1 MPNGIFKVSLRALS
15 PGAFLFPLLA
25 VLLVPSLATGDEEA
39 RLRRT
44 VEVLSTS
51 DSRMTGYPGAAAARE
66 WLVAELESLGIAEVY
81 RHEFP
86 VMVPIDEGFWVEC
99 AGERLELFGVWPN
112 LVRTPTLPPEG
123 IEGQLVYGGDGSRL
137 EGEPV
142 TGRIVLLDYVSGTA
156 WVDAF
161 HLGAAAVVFLESAGA
176 HRKEA
181 EQKFLDVP
189 ADLPRLYARKDVAER
204 LRELERSRAQ
214 VRLQGRMAWREVT
227 AQNLVAVIPGQ
238 DATLGEEV
246 VFLAA
251 HYDAVSPV
259 PALAPGAEQAASAAA
274 LLELARGFAERP
286 PKRTVALLW
295 TAGHFQN
302 MAGMRHFA
310 PLLLAAAGQ
319 REGGVEETA
328 LLRRLSALETRFLV
342 GLDLSSH
349 SPRLGA
355 FRPREPYRVSLLA
368 PPITERLLRL
378 VTAYEDSALGGN
390 QVLVNGLKQDF
401 ARQGLGGM
409 GLTVP
414 LDAAVAALAGCP
426 ALAFCTVNDS
436 RARFDAPDD
445 DAGAVRFD
453 WLAGQVALLQGVL
466 PALIDDPE
474 LEPWAWGNDA
484 FGTIRGEVVHYGP
497 RSYLP
502 DQPTVGALVRVRL
515 RHPTLAGVR
524 PDFWAAAD
532 DSGRFVIPGVESGII
547 YTKPVR
553 LEAYRLD
560 AETGAVTDAPD
571 WGINGERKLPRRALM
586 VTMDGAEEEE
596 QIVTA
601 PLRGTTLFGIFDPR
615 NLLTLERV
623 QAIDAVL
630 EAEPVVYG
638 ACLPLTAPEMELFSY
653 VNRVGSWTEP
663 VAVIFT
669 QPSERFKAV
678 MATGRYGLGRRLL
691 LLNGTEDVPSGV
703 GYAADGEGRI
713 VETVYRVA
721 ADMHTLNGE
730 RISRLERHGVRNGRL
745 AAFYERSAGLLAE
758 AEVARAEHRHRD
770 FVDRAR
776 RAWALAAAAY
786 RDVERTQAGVVQG
799 ALFLL
804 AVLIPFAHFAERLAF
819 GFADLRRQVFGYFA
833 LFLVGFVA
841 LRYVHPAFELSI
853 SPAIILLGFVIL
865 ALGILVT
872 FLGMSRLNRELQELS
887 NRRGQIA
894 VQRSGAVLT
903 SVAVG
908 LAHLRR
914 RPWRTGLTCA
924 TLVLLTFS
932 VLSFTSVRAALH
944 TNWIA
949 IGEDAA
955 YEGALV
961 RMPGWQAMEME
972 GYDLLRDW
980 FGDEQVAPR
989 AWMSVGSLA
998 SSYRVERLRP
1008 EKLSE
1013 NPPWVALNRDR
1024 DHSPSF
1030 PRKRESSGRGLN
1042 TRDGTQSLQTTSE
1055 FSRRDG
1061 AEERAVGVW
1070 GFVGLAAQEED
1081 LLGPEVV
1088 AGRWLRPGEEDACLL
1103 PVGLADSLGVSAEG
1117 LEQERV
1123 RVFGEV
1129 FRVVGLLA
1137 DDALDRF
1144 DLNGE
1149 PLTPLDPE
1157 AQQPSEAEVG
1167 RGQGGKLRPFA
1178 HLPASATPVLPF
1190 DALMRW
1196 DGVRLASVGIRLD
1209 GGTEAT
1215 RRAVV
1220 ELAETLD
1227 LNLFAGLGG
1236 QRLLVNSVGVASV
1249 SGWGSLI
1256 VPLLIA
1262 GLIVFNTMLG
1272 AVYERTQEI
1281 GTFNAVGLAPGHV
1294 SGLFMA
1300 EAVAL
1305 GVVGTVAGY
1314 LLGQGAAQLL
1324 AQGGFLPG
1332 LELNYSSLGAVLTV
1346 GAIALLV
1353 VASALYPARMAGRI
1367 CTPGIERR
1375 WKLPVVKGEHLRV
1388 QLPFSLAR
1396 REALGMAAFQ
1406 AESWAA
1412 NQEQS
1417 IGAGFYVEALEV
1429 ERVGEKVR
1437 VAARV
1442 WLAPFDQGVVQET
1455 AMEIEPGPNP
1465 NYCDIH
1471 VDLALAAGDLA
1482 TWQRVVRTFL
1492 DDVRKQFLVWRTLDA
1507 DSRRYYAE
1515 QLPQWERG

>member
-1 MPNGIFKVSLRALS
+1 MPNGIFKVSLRVLC
-15 PGAFLFPLLA
+15 PGVFLFLLLLA
-25 VLLVPSLATGDEEA
+25 SPTSPVLAAESEREASL
-39 RLRRT
+39 RST
-44 VEVLSTS
+44 VEVLSAPA
-51 DSRMTGYPGAAAARE
+51 SRMTGYPGAAVARE
-66 WLVAELESLGIAEVY
+66 WLVAELESLGIAEIY

-86 VMVPIDEGFWVEC
+86 VLVPIDEGFWVEC

-112 LVRTPTLPPEG
+112 LVRTPTLPAEG
-123 IEGQLVYGGDGSRL
+123 IEGPLVYGGDGSLL
-137 EGEPV
+137 EGRPV
-142 TGRIVLLDYVSGTA
+142 AGRIVLLDYLSGTA

-161 HLGAAAVVFLESAGA
+161 HLGAAAVVFLESVGA

-189 ADLPRLYARKDVAER
+189 ADLPRFYARKDVAER
-204 LRELERSRAQ
+204 LRVLEKSRAQ
-214 VRLQGRMAWREVT
+214 VRLRGRMAWREVT

-238 DATLGEEV
+238 DATLREEV

-274 LLELARGFAERP
+274 LLELARGFAARP

-319 REGGVEETA
+319 REGEVEGTA

-355 FRPREPYRVSLLA
+355 FKPRAPYRVSLLA
-368 PPITERLLRL
+368 PPITDRLLKQ
-378 VTAYEDSALGGN
+378 VTAYEDSALGGKR
-390 QVLVNGLKQDF
+390 VLVNGLKQDF

-426 ALAFCTVNDS
+426 ALAFCTVNDN

-445 DAGAVRFD
+445 DPGAVRFD
-453 WLAGQVALLQGVL
+453 WLAGQVALLGAVL

-474 LEPWAWGNDA
+474 LEPWVWGNDA

-502 DQPTVGALVRVRL
+502 DQPTAGALVRVRL
-515 RHPTLAGVR
+515 RQPTLAGVR

-532 DSGRFVIPGVESGII
+532 DSGRFAIPGVESGII

-571 WGINGERKLPRRALM
+571 WGINGERKLPGRALT
-586 VTMDGAEEEE
+586 VQMDAAEDEV

-623 QAIDAVL
+623 QAVDAAL

-653 VNRVGSWTEP
+653 ENRVGSWTEP
-663 VAVIFT
+663 VGVLFT
-669 QPSERFKAV
+669 PPGVRFKVV

-691 LLNGTEDVPSGV
+691 LLNGTEDVPSGE
-703 GYAADGEGRI
+703 GYAVDGRGRI

-721 ADMHTLNGE
+721 ADMHMLNGE
-730 RISRLERHGVRNGRL
+730 RIDRLERHGVRNERL
-745 AAFYERSAGLLAE
+745 TAFHERSAGLLAE
-758 AEVARAEHRHRD
+758 AAAARAEHRHRD

-819 GFADLRRQVFGYFA
+819 GFADLRRQVLGYFA
-833 LFLVGFVA
+833 LFLIGFVA

-872 FLGMSRLNRELQELS
+872 ALGMSRLNRELQALG

-903 SVAVG
+903 SIAVG

-932 VLSFTSVRAALH
+932 VLSFTSIRAALH

-949 IGEDAA
+949 IGPDAA

-989 AWMSVGSLA
+989 AWLSVGSLA
-998 SSYRVERLRP
+998 SSYRVER
-1008 EKLSE
+1008 
-1013 NPPWVALNRDR
+1013 D
-1024 DHSPSF
+1024 D
-1030 PRKRESSGRGLN
+1030 
-1042 TRDGTQSLQTTSE
+1042 
-1055 FSRRDG
+1055 
-1061 AEERAVGVW
+1061 EEGRAVGVW

-1081 LLGPEVV
+1081 LLGPKVV

-1117 LEQERV
+1117 LGQERV

-1137 DDALDRF
+1137 DDALDRL

-1190 DALMRW
+1190 AALMRW
-1196 DGVRLASVGIRLD
+1196 EGVRLASVGIQLD
-1209 GGTEAT
+1209 GTTETT
-1215 RRAVV
+1215 RGALV

-1324 AQGGFLPG
+1324 NQGGFLPG

-1353 VASALYPARMAGRI
+1353 VASAIYPARMAGRI

-1375 WKLPVVKGEHLRV
+1375 WKLPVVSGEHLRV

-1406 AESWAA
+1406 AEAWAA

-1417 IGAGFYVEALEV
+1417 IGAGFYVEALQV
-1429 ERVGEKVR
+1429 EQVGEKVR
-1437 VAARV
+1437 VAAQV
-1442 WLAPFDQGVVQET
+1442 WLAPFDQGVVQKT
-1455 AMEIEPGPNP
+1455 VMEIGPGADPH
-1465 NYCDIH
+1465 YCDIH
-1471 VDLALAAGDLA
+1471 VDLALVAGDLA

-1492 DDVRKQFLVWRTLDA
+1492 DDVRKQFLIWRTLEA

-1515 QLPQWERG
+1515 QLPQWERA

>member
-1 MPNGIFKVSLRALS
+1 MPI
-15 PGAFLFPLLA
+15 LLA
-25 VLLVPSLATGDEEA
+25 LLASPVLAAESERET

-44 VEVLSTS
+44 VGAFATPA
-51 DSRMTGYPGAAAARE
+51 SRMTGYPGAAAARE
-66 WLVAELESLGIAEVY
+66 WLVAELESLGIVEIY

-86 VMVPIDEGFWVEC
+86 VLVPMDEGFWLEC

-112 LVRTPTLPPEG
+112 LVRTPTLPVEG

-137 EGEPV
+137 EGQPV
-142 TGRIVLLDYVSGTA
+142 AGRIVLLDYVSGTA

-189 ADLPRLYARKDVAER
+189 ADLPRFYACKDVAER
-204 LRELERSRAQ
+204 LRVLEESRVQ
-214 VRLQGRMAWREVT
+214 VRLWGRMAWREVT
-227 AQNLVAVIPGQ
+227 AQNLVAVIPGR
-238 DATLGEEV
+238 DATLKEEV

-259 PALAPGAEQAASAAA
+259 PALAPGAEQAVSAAA

-286 PKRTVALLW
+286 PKRTIALLW

-302 MAGMRHFA
+302 MAGIRHFA
-310 PLLLAAAGQ
+310 PLLLAAARQ
-319 REGGVEETA
+319 REGEVEETA
-328 LLRRLSALETRFLV
+328 LLQRLSALETRFLV

-378 VTAYEDSALGGN
+378 VTAYEDSALGGKR
-390 QVLVNGLKQDF
+390 VLVNGLKQDF

-445 DAGAVRFD
+445 APAAVRFD

-502 DQPTVGALVRVRL
+502 DQPTAGALVRVRL

-532 DSGRFVIPGVESGII
+532 DSGRFAIPGVESGII

-560 AETGAVTDAPD
+560 AETGMVTDAPD
-571 WGINGERKLPRRALM
+571 WGINGERKLPGRALT

-623 QAIDAVL
+623 QAIDAAL

-669 QPSERFKAV
+669 QPNERFKAV

-703 GYAADGEGRI
+703 GYAVDGKGRI
-713 VETVYRVA
+713 AETVYRVA
-721 ADMHTLNGE
+721 ADMHVLNGE
-730 RISRLERHGVRNGRL
+730 RIDRLERHGVHNGRL
-745 AAFYERSAGLLAE
+745 AAFHERSAGLLAE

-804 AVLIPFAHFAERLAF
+804 AVLIPFAHFAERLVF

-872 FLGMSRLNRELQELS
+872 FLGMSRLNRELQALG

-932 VLSFTSVRAALH
+932 VLSFTSIRAALH

-972 GYDLLRDW
+972 GYDLLCDW
-980 FGDEQVAPR
+980 FGDGQVVPR
-989 AWMSVGSLA
+989 AWLSVKSLA
-998 SSYRVERLRP
+998 SSYRVER
-1008 EKLSE
+1008 
-1013 NPPWVALNRDR
+1013 D
-1024 DHSPSF
+1024 D
-1030 PRKRESSGRGLN
+1030 
-1042 TRDGTQSLQTTSE
+1042 
-1055 FSRRDG
+1055 
-1061 AEERAVGVW
+1061 AEEQAVGVW

-1117 LEQERV
+1117 LEQQRV

-1137 DDALDRF
+1137 DDALDRL

-1167 RGQGGKLRPFA
+1167 REQGGKLRPFA

-1190 DALMRW
+1190 AALMRW
-1196 DGVRLASVGIRLD
+1196 EGVRLASVGIRLD
-1209 GGTEAT
+1209 GTIEET
-1215 RRAVV
+1215 RSAVV

-1236 QRLLVNSVGVASV
+1236 RRLLVNSVGVASV

-1324 AQGGFLPG
+1324 SQGGFLPG

-1375 WKLPVVKGEHLRV
+1375 WKLPVVEGEHLRV

-1417 IGAGFYVEALEV
+1417 IGAGFYVEALQV
-1429 ERVGEKVR
+1429 EQVEEKVR
-1437 VAARV
+1437 VAAQV

-1455 AMEIEPGPNP
+1455 TMEIGPGADLH
-1465 NYCDIH
+1465 YCDIH
-1471 VDLALAAGDLA
+1471 VDLTLEAGDLA

-1492 DDVRKQFLVWRTLDA
+1492 DDVRKQFLIWRTLDA

>member
-1 MPNGIFKVSLRALS
+1 MELAYKKRHCASQVSLRALAL
-15 PGAFLFPLLA
+15 GVFLFLTLA
-25 VLLVPSLATGDEEA
+25 VLAAGAEEA

-44 VEVLSTS
+44 VETLSAPA
-51 DSRMTGYPGAAAARE
+51 SRMTGYPGATAARE
-66 WLVAELESLGIAEVY
+66 WLVAELESLGIAEFY

-86 VMVPIDEGFWVEC
+86 VLVPIDEGFWLEC
-99 AGERLELFGVWPN
+99 GGERLELFGVWPN
-112 LVRTPTLPPEG
+112 LVRTPTLPPNG
-123 IEGQLVYGGDGSRL
+123 IEAELVYGGDGSLL
-137 EGEPV
+137 EGQPV
-142 TGRIVLLDYVSGTA
+142 AGRIVLLDYASGTA

-181 EQKFLDVP
+181 EQKFLNVP
-189 ADLPRLYARKDVAER
+189 ADLPRLYARRDVAER
-204 LRELERSRAQ
+204 LRMLARSRAQ
-214 VRLQGRMAWREVT
+214 VRLWGRMTWQEVA
-227 AQNLVAVIPGQ
+227 AQNLIAIIPGR
-238 DATLGEEV
+238 DATLQKEV

-274 LLELARGFAERP
+274 LLELARGFATRP

-295 TAGHFQN
+295 TAGHFEN

-310 PLLLAAAGQ
+310 PLLLAAAGR
-319 REGGVEETA
+319 RESVEETA
-328 LLRRLSALETRFLV
+328 LLQRLRALETRFFV
-342 GLDLSSH
+342 GLDLSLH

-355 FRPREPYRVSLLA
+355 FRPQAPYRVSLLA
-368 PPITERLLRL
+368 PPITDRLLTR
-378 VTAYEDSALGGN
+378 VTAYEDSALGG
-390 QVLVNGLKQDF
+390 QRVLVNGLKQDF
-401 ARQGLGGM
+401 AREGLGGM
-409 GLTVP
+409 ALTVP

-426 ALAFCTVNDS
+426 VLAFCTVNDS
-436 RARFDAPDD
+436 RARFDAPADD
-445 DAGAVRFD
+445 RAALRFD
-453 WLAGQVALLQGVL
+453 WLAGQVALLGAVL
-466 PALIDDPE
+466 PALIDDPN

-502 DQPTVGALVRVRL
+502 DEPTAGALVRVRV
-515 RHPTLAGVR
+515 RQPTLAGVR
-524 PDFWAAAD
+524 PDFWAVAD
-532 DSGRFVIPGVESGII
+532 DSGRFAIPGVESGII
-547 YTKPVR
+547 YTQPVR

-571 WGINGERKLPRRALM
+571 WGINGERRLPGRALT
-586 VTMDGAEEEE
+586 VLMDSAEEEV

-623 QAIDAVL
+623 QAIDAVQ

-653 VNRVGSWTEP
+653 ENRVRSWTEP
-663 VAVIFT
+663 VGVLFT
-669 QPSERFKAV
+669 RPATRFKAV

-691 LLNGTEDVPSGV
+691 LLNGTRDAPSGV
-703 GYAADGEGRI
+703 GYAVDGRGRV

-721 ADMHTLNGE
+721 VDMHVLNGE
-730 RISRLERHGVRNGRL
+730 RLERLERHGVRNERL
-745 AAFYERSAGLLAE
+745 AAFHERSAGLLKA
-758 AEVARAEHRHRD
+758 AAMARAEHRHRD

-819 GFADLRRQVFGYFA
+819 GFADLRRQVLGYFA

-865 ALGILVT
+865 ALGILVA
-872 FLGMSRLNRELQELS
+872 FLGMSRLNRELQALS
-887 NRRGQIA
+887 EGGRAIA

-903 SVAVG
+903 SIAVG

-924 TLVLLTFS
+924 TLVLLTFA
-932 VLSFTSVRAALH
+932 VLSFTSIRAALH

-949 IGEDAA
+949 IGAGAA

-980 FGDEQVAPR
+980 FGAEQVAPR
-989 AWMSVGSLA
+989 AWLSVQSLA
-998 SSYRVERLRP
+998 SSYRVER
-1008 EKLSE
+1008 E
-1013 NPPWVALNRDR
+1013 D
-1024 DHSPSF
+1024 
-1030 PRKRESSGRGLN
+1030 
-1042 TRDGTQSLQTTSE
+1042 
-1055 FSRRDG
+1055 

-1070 GFVGLAAQEED
+1070 GFVGLAAQEEG

-1103 PVGLADSLGVSAEG
+1103 PVGLADSLGVRAAG
-1117 LEQERV
+1117 LERV

-1137 DDALDRF
+1137 DDALDRL

-1167 RGQGGKLRPFA
+1167 RGQGGTLRPFA

-1190 DALMRW
+1190 AALIRW
-1196 DGVRLASVGIRLD
+1196 ERARLASVGIRLD
-1209 GGTEAT
+1209 GTPAET
-1215 RRAVV
+1215 RAALAQ
-1220 ELAETLD
+1220 LAETLD

-1236 QRLLVNSVGVASV
+1236 QCLLVNSVGVASV

-1256 VPLLIA
+1256 VPMLIA
-1262 GLIVFNTMLG
+1262 ALIVFNTMLG

-1281 GTFNAVGLAPGHV
+1281 GTFNAVGLAPRHV

-1324 AQGGFLPG
+1324 GRGGFLPG

-1375 WKLPVVKGEHLRV
+1375 WKLPAVEGEHLRV

-1412 NQEQS
+1412 HREQS
-1417 IGAGFYVEALEV
+1417 IGAGFYVEALQV
-1429 ERVGEKVR
+1429 EQVGDRVR
-1437 VAARV
+1437 VAAQV
-1442 WLAPFDQGVVQET
+1442 WLAPFDQGVMQKT
-1455 AMEIEPGPNP
+1455 AMEIAPGADPH
-1465 NYCDIH
+1465 YCDIH
-1471 VDLALAAGDLA
+1471 VDLALVAGDLA

-1492 DDVRKQFLVWRTLDA
+1492 DDVRKQFLVWRTLSA
-1507 DSRRYYAE
+1507 ESRRYYAE
-1515 QLPQWERG
+1515 QLPQWEGD

>member
-1 MPNGIFKVSLRALS
+1 MELATPYRKRHYASRANLRVLC
-15 PGAFLFPLLA
+15 PGVFLFLLLT
-25 VLLVPSLATGDEEA
+25 VLLVPSLAIGDEEA

-44 VEVLSTS
+44 VETLSAPA
-51 DSRMTGYPGAAAARE
+51 SRMTGYPGATVARE
-66 WLVAELESLGIAEVY
+66 WLVAELESLGIAEIY
-81 RHEFP
+81 RHKFP
-86 VMVPIDEGFWVEC
+86 VLVPMDEGFWLEC

-112 LVRTPTLPPEG
+112 LVRTPTLPTEG
-123 IEGQLVYGGDGSRL
+123 LEGQLVYGGDGSRL
-137 EGEPV
+137 EGQPV
-142 TGRIVLLDYVSGTA
+142 AGRIVLLDYVSGTA

-204 LRELERSRAQ
+204 LRVLSRSQAQ
-214 VRLQGRMAWREVT
+214 VRLRGRMTWREVI
-227 AQNLVAVIPGQ
+227 AQNLVAVIPGS
-238 DATLGEEV
+238 DATLKEEV

-251 HYDAVSPV
+251 YYDAVSPV
-259 PALAPGAEQAASAAA
+259 PALAPGAEQAVSAAA
-274 LLELARGFAERP
+274 LLELAQGFAEKP

-319 REGGVEETA
+319 REGEVEETA
-328 LLRRLSALETRFLV
+328 LLRRLSVLKTRFLV

-349 SPRLGA
+349 GPRLGA

-368 PPITERLLRL
+368 PPITERLLKL
-378 VTAYEDSALGGN
+378 VTAYEDSALGGER
-390 QVLVNGLKQDF
+390 VLVNGLKQDF

-414 LDAAVAALAGCP
+414 LDAAVAALTGCP

-436 RARFDAPDD
+436 RARFDVPDD
-445 DAGAVRFD
+445 DSAAVRFD

-484 FGTIRGEVVHYGP
+484 FGTIRGEVDHYGP

-502 DQPTVGALVRVRL
+502 DQPTAGALVRVRL

-532 DSGRFVIPGVESGII
+532 DSGRFAIPGVESGII

-560 AETGAVTDAPD
+560 AETGMVTDAPD

-623 QAIDAVL
+623 QAIDAAL

-669 QPSERFKAV
+669 QPNERFKAV

-691 LLNGTEDVPSGV
+691 LLNGTEDVPSGE
-703 GYAADGEGRI
+703 GYVVDGKGRI

-730 RISRLERHGVRNGRL
+730 RIDRLERHGVRNGRL

-758 AEVARAEHRHRD
+758 AAAARAEHRHQD
-770 FVDRAR
+770 FFDRAR

-872 FLGMSRLNRELQELS
+872 FLGMSRLNRELQALGA
-887 NRRGQIA
+887 RRGQVA

-932 VLSFTSVRAALH
+932 VLSFTSIRAALH
-944 TNWIA
+944 TNWIP
-949 IGEDAA
+949 IGADAA

-980 FGDEQVAPR
+980 FGDERVAPR
-989 AWMSVGSLA
+989 AWMSVRSLA
-998 SSYRVERLRP
+998 SSYRVER
-1008 EKLSE
+1008 
-1013 NPPWVALNRDR
+1013 D
-1024 DHSPSF
+1024 D
-1030 PRKRESSGRGLN
+1030 
-1042 TRDGTQSLQTTSE
+1042 
-1055 FSRRDG
+1055 

-1070 GFVGLAAQEED
+1070 GFMGLAAQEED
-1081 LLGPEVV
+1081 LLGPKVV

-1157 AQQPSEAEVG
+1157 AQQPSEAAVG
-1167 RGQGGKLRPFA
+1167 REQGGKLRPFA

-1190 DALMRW
+1190 AALMRW
-1196 DGVRLASVGIRLD
+1196 EGVRLASVGIRLD
-1209 GGTEAT
+1209 GTTEET
-1215 RRAVV
+1215 RGALI

-1375 WKLPVVKGEHLRV
+1375 WKLPIVRGEHLRV

-1417 IGAGFYVEALEV
+1417 IGAGFYVEALQV
-1429 ERVGEKVR
+1429 ERVEEKVR
-1437 VAARV
+1437 VAAQV

-1455 AMEIEPGPNP
+1455 AMEIGPGTDP

-1471 VDLALAAGDLA
+1471 VDLTLVAGDLA

-1492 DDVRKQFLVWRTLDA
+1492 DDVRKQFLIWRTLDA

>member
-1 MPNGIFKVSLRALS
+1 MARTGLFSVSLADHLETLDGIGRFTLMCRTL
-15 PGAFLFPLLA
+15 LFLLA
-25 VLLVPSLATGDEEA
+25 LMLASPALAAESEREV

-44 VEVLSTS
+44 VETLSAPA
-51 DSRMTGYPGAAAARE
+51 SRMTGYPGATAARE
-66 WLVAELESLGIAEVY
+66 WLVAELERLGITEIY

-86 VMVPIDEGFWVEC
+86 VLVPIDEGFWLEC
-99 AGERLELFGVWPN
+99 DGERLELFGVWPN
-112 LVRTPTLPPEG
+112 LVRTPTLPTEG

-137 EGEPV
+137 EGQLV
-142 TGRIVLLDYVSGTA
+142 AGRIVLLDYVSGTA

-204 LRELERSRAQ
+204 LRVLERSQAQ
-214 VRLQGRMAWREVT
+214 VRLRGRMAWREVT
-227 AQNLVAVIPGQ
+227 EENLVAVIPGQ
-238 DATLGEEV
+238 DATLGGEV

-274 LLELARGFAERP
+274 LLELARRFAEQP
-286 PKRTVALLW
+286 PKRTVTLLW
-295 TAGHFQN
+295 MAGHFQN

-319 REGGVEETA
+319 REGEVEDGV

-368 PPITERLLRL
+368 PPITERLLKL
-378 VTAYEDSALGGN
+378 VTAYEDSALGGER
-390 QVLVNGLKQDF
+390 VLVNGLKQDF

-409 GLTVP
+409 SLTVP

-445 DAGAVRFD
+445 EVGAVRFD

-466 PALIDDPE
+466 PALIDDPD

-484 FGTIRGEVVHYGP
+484 FGTIGGEVVHYGP

-502 DQPTVGALVRVRL
+502 DQPTSGALVRVRL

-524 PDFWAAAD
+524 PDFWAVAD
-532 DSGRFVIPGVESGII
+532 DSGRFAIPGVESGII

-560 AETGAVTDAPD
+560 VETGAVTDAPD
-571 WGINGERKLPRRALM
+571 WGINGERKLPGRALT
-586 VTMDGAEEEE
+586 VTMDSAEDEV

-623 QAIDAVL
+623 QAIDAAL

-653 VNRVGSWTEP
+653 ENRVGSWTEP

-669 QPSERFKAV
+669 QPNERFKAV

-691 LLNGTEDVPSGV
+691 LLNGTEDTPSGV
-703 GYAADGEGRI
+703 GYAVDGKGRI
-713 VETVYRVA
+713 AETVYRVA
-721 ADMHTLNGE
+721 ADMHLLNGE
-730 RISRLERHGVRNGRL
+730 RIDRLERHGVRNGRL
-745 AAFYERSAGLLAE
+745 AAFHERSAGLLAE
-758 AEVARAEHRHRD
+758 AEVARTEHRHRD
-770 FVDRAR
+770 FFDRAR

-949 IGEDAA
+949 IGADAA

-980 FGDEQVAPR
+980 FGDERVAPR
-989 AWMSVGSLA
+989 AWMSVKSLA
-998 SSYRVERLRP
+998 SSYRVER
-1008 EKLSE
+1008 
-1013 NPPWVALNRDR
+1013 D
-1024 DHSPSF
+1024 D
-1030 PRKRESSGRGLN
+1030 
-1042 TRDGTQSLQTTSE
+1042 
-1055 FSRRDG
+1055 
-1061 AEERAVGVW
+1061 AEGRAVGVW
-1070 GFVGLAAQEED
+1070 GFVGLAAQEKD
-1081 LLGPEVV
+1081 LLGPEVI

-1103 PVGLADSLGVSAEG
+1103 PKGLADSLGVSTEG
-1117 LEQERV
+1117 LEQQRV
-1123 RVFGEV
+1123 RVFGEA

-1137 DDALDRF
+1137 DDALDRL

-1167 RGQGGKLRPFA
+1167 REQGGKLRPFA

-1190 DALMRW
+1190 AALMRW
-1196 DGVRLASVGIRLD
+1196 DGVRLASVGVRLD
-1209 GGTEAT
+1209 GSTEAT

-1227 LNLFAGLGG
+1227 LNLFAGLRG

-1375 WKLPVVKGEHLRV
+1375 WKLPVVEGEHLRV

-1412 NQEQS
+1412 NREQS

-1437 VAARV
+1437 VAAQV

-1455 AMEIEPGPNP
+1455 AMEIEPGTDPH
-1465 NYCDIH
+1465 YCDIH
-1471 VDLALAAGDLA
+1471 VDLTLAAGDLA

-1507 DSRRYYAE
+1507 ESRRYYAE

>member
-1 MPNGIFKVSLRALS
+1 M
-15 PGAFLFPLLA
+15 
-25 VLLVPSLATGDEEA
+25 EA

-44 VEVLSTS
+44 VETLSAPA
-51 DSRMTGYPGAAAARE
+51 SRMTGYPGATAARE
-66 WLVAELESLGIAEVY
+66 WLVAELERLGVAEFY

-86 VMVPIDEGFWVEC
+86 VLVPIDEGFWLEC

-112 LVRTPTLPPEG
+112 LVRTPTLPAKG
-123 IEGQLVYGGDGSRL
+123 IEGELVYGGDGRRL
-137 EGEPV
+137 EGQPV
-142 TGRIVLLDYVSGTA
+142 AGRIVLLDYASGTA

-189 ADLPRLYARKDVAER
+189 ADLPRLYARKDAAER
-204 LRELERSRAQ
+204 LRVLERSRAQ
-214 VRLQGRMAWREVT
+214 VRLRGRMAWREVT

-238 DATLGEEV
+238 DATLAEEI

-251 HYDAVSPV
+251 HYDAMSPV
-259 PALAPGAEQAASAAA
+259 PALAPGAEQAGSAAA
-274 LLELARGFAERP
+274 LLELARELAERP

-310 PLLLAAAGQ
+310 PLLLEAAGQ
-319 REGGVEETA
+319 RGGEVEDAA
-328 LLRRLSALETRFLV
+328 LLRRLSALETRFFA

-355 FRPREPYRVSLLA
+355 FNPRAPYRVSLLA
-368 PPITERLLRL
+368 PPITERLLKL
-378 VTAYEDSALGGN
+378 VTAYENSALGGER
-390 QVLVNGLKQDF
+390 VLVNGLKQDF

-445 DAGAVRFD
+445 RPEAVRFG
-453 WLAGQVALLQGVL
+453 WLAGQVALLRAVL
-466 PALIDDPE
+466 PALIDDPD

-502 DQPTVGALVRVRL
+502 DQPTAGALVRVRL
-515 RHPTLAGVR
+515 RQPTLAGVR

-532 DSGRFVIPGVESGII
+532 DSGRFAIPGVESGII
-547 YTKPVR
+547 YTKRVR
-553 LEAYRLD
+553 LEAYGVN

-571 WGINGERKLPRRALM
+571 WGINGERKLPGRALT
-586 VTMDGAEEEE
+586 VLMDGAEKKV

-601 PLRGTTLFGIFDPR
+601 PLRGTALFGIFDPR

-623 QAIDAVL
+623 QAIDAAL

-653 VNRVGSWTEP
+653 ENRVGSWTEP
-663 VAVIFT
+663 VAVLFT
-669 QPSERFKAV
+669 PPAARFKAV

-703 GYAADGEGRI
+703 GYAVNGKGRV

-721 ADMHTLNGE
+721 ADMHVLNGE
-730 RISRLERHGVRNGRL
+730 RIGRLERHGVRNERL
-745 AAFYERSAGLLAE
+745 AAFHERSAGLLAQAE
-758 AEVARAEHRHRD
+758 AARAEHRHRD

-819 GFADLRRQVFGYFA
+819 GFADLRRQVLGYFA

-841 LRYVHPAFELSI
+841 LRYVHPAFDLSI

-872 FLGMSRLNRELQELS
+872 ALGMSRLNRELQALGT
-887 NRRGQIA
+887 RRGQVA

-924 TLVLLTFS
+924 TLVLLTFA

-944 TNWIA
+944 ANWIA
-949 IGEDAA
+949 IGADAA
-955 YEGALV
+955 YAGALV

-980 FGDEQVAPR
+980 FGDEQVGPR
-989 AWMSVGSLA
+989 AWLSVKSLA
-998 SSYRVERLRP
+998 SSYRVERDD
-1008 EKLSE
+1008 E
-1013 NPPWVALNRDR
+1013 
-1024 DHSPSF
+1024 
-1030 PRKRESSGRGLN
+1030 
-1042 TRDGTQSLQTTSE
+1042 DG
-1055 FSRRDG
+1055 
-1061 AEERAVGVW
+1061 RAVGVW

-1103 PVGLADSLGVSAEG
+1103 PVGLADSLGVSAGG
-1117 LEQERV
+1117 LERV

-1137 DDALDRF
+1137 DDALDRL

-1157 AQQPSEAEVG
+1157 AQQPSEAKVG
-1167 RGQGGKLRPFA
+1167 REQGGKLRPFA

-1190 DALMRW
+1190 AALMRW
-1196 DGVRLASVGIRLD
+1196 EGVRLASVGIRF
-1209 GGTEAT
+1209 GGTPEEQRDAIE
-1215 RRAVV
+1215 

-1262 GLIVFNTMLG
+1262 ALIVFNTMLG
-1272 AVYERTQEI
+1272 AVYERTREI

-1314 LLGQGAAQLL
+1314 LLGQSAAQLL
-1324 AQGGFLPG
+1324 SQGGFLPG

-1375 WKLPVVKGEHLRV
+1375 WKLPFVEGEHLRV

-1406 AESWAA
+1406 AEAWAA

-1417 IGAGFYVEALEV
+1417 IGAGFYVEALQV
-1429 ERVGEKVR
+1429 EQVGDRLR
-1437 VAARV
+1437 VAAQV
-1442 WLAPFDQGVVQET
+1442 WLAPFDQGVVQQT
-1455 AMEIEPGPNP
+1455 VMEISPSEDPH
-1465 NYCDIH
+1465 YCDIH
-1471 VDLALAAGDLA
+1471 VDLVLVAGDLA

-1492 DDVRKQFLVWRTLDA
+1492 DDVRKQFLIWRTLDA

-1515 QLPQWERG
+1515 QLPRWERA

>member
-1 MPNGIFKVSLRALS
+1 MLSNHLGILDRKRHCASRVSLRVLC
-15 PGAFLFPLLA
+15 PGVFLFLTLA
-25 VLLVPSLATGDEEA
+25 ALAAGAEEV

-44 VEVLSTS
+44 VEALSAPA
-51 DSRMTGYPGAAAARE
+51 SRMTGYPGATAARE
-66 WLVAELESLGIAEVY
+66 WLIAELESLGIAEFY

-86 VMVPIDEGFWVEC
+86 VLVPIDEGFWLEC

-112 LVRTPTLPPEG
+112 LVRTPTLPPSG
-123 IEGQLVYGGDGSRL
+123 IEGELVYGGDGSRL
-137 EGEPV
+137 EGQPV
-142 TGRIVLLDYVSGTA
+142 AGRIVLLDYASGTA

-161 HLGAAAVVFLESAGA
+161 HLGAAAVVFLESARA

-189 ADLPRLYARKDVAER
+189 ADLPRLYARQDMAER
-204 LRELERSRAQ
+204 LRILAKSRAQ

-227 AQNLVAVIPGQ
+227 AQNVVAVIPGR
-238 DATLGEEV
+238 DATLKKEV

-259 PALAPGAEQAASAAA
+259 PALASGAEQAASAAA
-274 LLELARGFAERP
+274 LLELARRFAAQP

-295 TAGHFQN
+295 TAGHFEN

-310 PLLLAAAGQ
+310 PLLLAATGR
-319 REGGVEETA
+319 REEVADSA
-328 LLRRLSALETRFLV
+328 LLRRLRALETRFFV
-342 GLDLSSH
+342 GLDLSLH

-355 FRPREPYRVSLLA
+355 FRPQAPYRVSLLA
-368 PPITERLLRL
+368 PPITDRLLKR
-378 VTAYEDSALGGN
+378 VTAYEDSALGG
-390 QVLVNGLKQDF
+390 QRVLVNGLKQDF
-401 ARQGLGGM
+401 AREGLGGM
-409 GLTVP
+409 ALTVP

-445 DAGAVRFD
+445 DRAALRFD
-453 WLAGQVALLQGVL
+453 WLAGQVALLGAVL
-466 PALIDDPE
+466 PALVDDPA

-502 DQPTVGALVRVRL
+502 DQPTAGALVRVRL
-515 RHPTLAGVR
+515 RQPTLAGVR
-524 PDFWAAAD
+524 PDFWAVAD
-532 DSGRFVIPGVESGII
+532 DSGRFAIPGVESGII
-547 YTKPVR
+547 YTQPVR

-560 AETGAVTDAPD
+560 AETGVVTDAPD
-571 WGINGERKLPRRALM
+571 WGINGERKLPGRALT
-586 VTMDGAEEEE
+586 VLMDAAEEKV

-653 VNRVGSWTEP
+653 ANRVGSWTEP
-663 VAVIFT
+663 VGVLFT
-669 QPSERFKAV
+669 RPAARFKAV

-691 LLNGTEDVPSGV
+691 LLNGTRDAPSGV
-703 GYAADGEGRI
+703 GYAVDGRGRV

-721 ADMHTLNGE
+721 SDMYVLNGE
-730 RISRLERHGVRNGRL
+730 RIDRLERHGVRNERL
-745 AAFYERSAGLLAE
+745 AAFHERSAGLLEE
-758 AEVARAEHRHRD
+758 AVAARAEHRHRD

-819 GFADLRRQVFGYFA
+819 GFADLRRQVLGYFA
-833 LFLVGFVA
+833 FFLVGFVA

-865 ALGILVT
+865 ALGILVAV
-872 FLGMSRLNRELQELS
+872 LGMSRLNRELQALGGLS
-887 NRRGQIA
+887 RAVA

-903 SVAVG
+903 SIAVG

-924 TLVLLTFS
+924 TLVLLTFA
-932 VLSFTSVRAALH
+932 VLSFTSIRAALH

-949 IGEDAA
+949 IGADAA

-961 RMPGWQAMEME
+961 RMPGWQALELE

-980 FGDEQVAPR
+980 FGAEQVAPR
-989 AWMSVGSLA
+989 AWLSVASLA
-998 SSYRVERLRP
+998 SSYRVERDDA
-1008 EKLSE
+1008 
-1013 NPPWVALNRDR
+1013 V
-1024 DHSPSF
+1024 
-1030 PRKRESSGRGLN
+1030 
-1042 TRDGTQSLQTTSE
+1042 
-1055 FSRRDG
+1055 
-1061 AEERAVGVW
+1061 ERAVGVW
-1070 GFVGLAAQEED
+1070 GFVGLAAQEENM
-1081 LLGPEVV
+1081 LGPEVV

-1103 PVGLADSLGVSAEG
+1103 PVGLADSLGISAAG
-1117 LEQERV
+1117 LERTRV

-1137 DDALDRF
+1137 ADALDRL

-1167 RGQGGKLRPFA
+1167 RGPSGKLRPFA

-1190 DALMRW
+1190 AALIRW
-1196 DGVRLASVGIRLD
+1196 EGARLASVGIRLD
-1209 GGTEAT
+1209 GTPEEV
-1215 RRAVV
+1215 RAALT
-1220 ELAETLD
+1220 ELAATLD

-1236 QRLLVNSVGVASV
+1236 QCLLVNSVGVASV

-1262 GLIVFNTMLG
+1262 ALIVFNTMLG

-1324 AQGGFLPG
+1324 SQGGFLPG

-1375 WKLPVVKGEHLRV
+1375 WKLPAVEGEHLRV

-1412 NQEQS
+1412 HQEQS
-1417 IGAGFYVEALEV
+1417 IGAGFYVEALQV
-1429 ERVGEKVR
+1429 EQVGDRVR
-1437 VAARV
+1437 VAAQV
-1442 WLAPFDQGVVQET
+1442 WLAPFDQGVVQKT
-1455 AMEIEPGPNP
+1455 AMEIAPGADPH
-1465 NYCDIH
+1465 YCDIH
-1471 VDLALAAGDLA
+1471 VDLALVAGDLA

-1492 DDVRKQFLVWRTLDA
+1492 DDVRKQFLIWRTLSA
-1507 DSRRYYAE
+1507 ESRRDYAE
-1515 QLPQWERG
+1515 QLPQWEGG

>member
-1 MPNGIFKVSLRALS
+1 MLL
-15 PGAFLFPLLA
+15 LLA
-25 VLLVPSLATGDEEA
+25 LLASPALAAESEREV
-39 RLRRT
+39 RLRHT
-44 VEVLSTS
+44 VETLSAPA
-51 DSRMTGYPGAAAARE
+51 SRMTGYPGATEARE
-66 WLVAELESLGIAEVY
+66 WLVAELESLGIAEIY

-86 VMVPIDEGFWVEC
+86 VLVPMDEGFWLEC

-112 LVRTPTLPPEG
+112 LVRTPTLPTEG
-123 IEGQLVYGGDGSRL
+123 LEGQLVYGGDGSLL
-137 EGEPV
+137 EGQPV
-142 TGRIVLLDYVSGTA
+142 AGRIVLLDYVSGTA

-161 HLGAAAVVFLESAGA
+161 HLGAAAVVFLEEAGA

-214 VRLQGRMAWREVT
+214 VRLWGRMAWREVA
-227 AQNLVAVIPGQ
+227 AQNLVAVIPGS

-274 LLELARGFAERP
+274 LLELARGFAARP

-319 REGGVEETA
+319 REGEVEETA
-328 LLRRLSALETRFLV
+328 LLRRLSALKMRFFV
-342 GLDLSSH
+342 GLDLSSR

-368 PPITERLLRL
+368 PPITERLLKL
-378 VTAYEDSALGGN
+378 VTAYEDSALGGKR
-390 QVLVNGLKQDF
+390 VLVNGLKQDF

-445 DAGAVRFD
+445 APAAVRFD
-453 WLAGQVALLQGVL
+453 WLGGQVALLQGVL
-466 PALIDDPE
+466 SALIDDPE
-474 LEPWAWGNDA
+474 LEPWVWGNDA

-502 DQPTVGALVRVRL
+502 DQPTSGALVRVRL

-532 DSGRFVIPGVESGII
+532 DSGRFAIPGVESGII

-560 AETGAVTDAPD
+560 AETGIVTDAPD
-571 WGINGERKLPRRALM
+571 WGINGERKLPGRALT

-623 QAIDAVL
+623 QAIDAAL

-703 GYAADGEGRI
+703 GYVVDGKGRI
-713 VETVYRVA
+713 AETVYRVA
-721 ADMHTLNGE
+721 TDMHTLNGE
-730 RISRLERHGVRNGRL
+730 RIDRLERHGVRNGRL
-745 AAFYERSAGLLAE
+745 AAFHERSAGLLKE

-770 FVDRAR
+770 FFDRAR

-872 FLGMSRLNRELQELS
+872 FLGMSRLNRELQALGA
-887 NRRGQIA
+887 RRGQVA

-932 VLSFTSVRAALH
+932 VLSFTSIRAALH
-944 TNWIA
+944 TNWIP

-989 AWMSVGSLA
+989 AWMSVRSLA
-998 SSYRVERLRP
+998 SSYRVER
-1008 EKLSE
+1008 
-1013 NPPWVALNRDR
+1013 D
-1024 DHSPSF
+1024 D
-1030 PRKRESSGRGLN
+1030 
-1042 TRDGTQSLQTTSE
+1042 
-1055 FSRRDG
+1055 

-1070 GFVGLAAQEED
+1070 GFVGLVAQEED

-1117 LEQERV
+1117 LGQERV

-1137 DDALDRF
+1137 DDTLDRL

-1149 PLTPLDPE
+1149 SLTPLDPE

-1167 RGQGGKLRPFA
+1167 REQGGKLRPFA

-1190 DALMRW
+1190 AALMRW
-1196 DGVRLASVGIRLD
+1196 EGVRLASVGIRLD
-1209 GGTEAT
+1209 GTTEET
-1215 RRAVV
+1215 RGALI

-1324 AQGGFLPG
+1324 SQGGFLPD

-1417 IGAGFYVEALEV
+1417 IGAGFYVEALQV
-1429 ERVGEKVR
+1429 EQEGEKVR
-1437 VAARV
+1437 VAAQV

-1455 AMEIEPGPNP
+1455 AMEIGPGTDLH
-1465 NYCDIH
+1465 YCDIH
-1471 VDLALAAGDLA
+1471 VDLTLVAGDLA

-1507 DSRRYYAE
+1507 ESRRYYAE

>member
-1 MPNGIFKVSLRALS
+1 MASRISLRVLGT
-15 PGAFLFPLLA
+15 GAFLFLDALLLTSPA
-25 VLLVPSLATGDEEA
+25 LAAESAAEVS
-39 RLRRT
+39 LRRT
-44 VEVLSTS
+44 VEALSAPA
-51 DSRMTGYPGAAAARE
+51 SRMTGYPGATAARE
-66 WLVAELESLGIAEVY
+66 WLVAELESLGIAEIY

-86 VMVPIDEGFWVEC
+86 VLVPIDEGFWLEC
-99 AGERLELFGVWPN
+99 AGEQLELFGVWPN
-112 LVRTPTLPPEG
+112 LVRTPTLPAEG
-123 IEGQLVYGGDGSRL
+123 IEGPLVYGGDGSRL
-137 EGEPV
+137 EGQPV
-142 TGRIVLLDYVSGTA
+142 AGRIVLLDYVSGTA

-161 HLGAAAVVFLESAGA
+161 HLGAAAVVFLESAGT

-204 LRELERSRAQ
+204 LRVLEKSRAQ
-214 VRLQGRMAWREVT
+214 VRLRGRMAWREVT

-238 DATLGEEV
+238 DATLREEV

-259 PALAPGAEQAASAAA
+259 PALAPGAEQAASAAV
-274 LLELARGFAERP
+274 LLELARGFAARP

-319 REGGVEETA
+319 REGEVEETA

-355 FRPREPYRVSLLA
+355 FKPRAPYRVSLLA
-368 PPITERLLRL
+368 PPITDRLLKL
-378 VTAYEDSALGGN
+378 VTAYEDSALGGER
-390 QVLVNGLKQDF
+390 VLVNGLKQDF

-445 DAGAVRFD
+445 DPAAVHFD
-453 WLAGQVALLQGVL
+453 WLAGQVALLGAVL
-466 PALIDDPE
+466 PALIDDPD
-474 LEPWAWGNDA
+474 LEPWVWGNDA

-502 DQPTVGALVRVRL
+502 DQPTAGALVRVRL
-515 RHPTLAGVR
+515 RQPTLAGVR

-532 DSGRFVIPGVESGII
+532 DSGRFAIPGVESGII

-571 WGINGERKLPRRALM
+571 WGINGERKLPGRALT
-586 VTMDGAEEEE
+586 VQMDAAEDEV

-601 PLRGTTLFGIFDPR
+601 PLRGTTLLGIFDPR

-623 QAIDAVL
+623 QAIDAAL

-638 ACLPLTAPEMELFSY
+638 ACLPLTAPEMELFGY
-653 VNRVGSWTEP
+653 QNRVGSWTEP
-663 VAVIFT
+663 VGVLFT
-669 QPSERFKAV
+669 PPGVRFKAV

-703 GYAADGEGRI
+703 GYAVDGRGRI

-721 ADMHTLNGE
+721 ADMHMLNGE
-730 RISRLERHGVRNGRL
+730 RIDRLERHGVRNERL
-745 AAFYERSAGLLAE
+745 AAFHERSAGLLAA
-758 AEVARAEHRHRD
+758 AEIARAEHRHRD

-804 AVLIPFAHFAERLAF
+804 AVLIPFAHFAERLAV
-819 GFADLRRQVFGYFA
+819 GFADLRRQVLGYFA

-872 FLGMSRLNRELQELS
+872 ALGMSRLNRELQALG

-932 VLSFTSVRAALH
+932 VLSFTSIRAALH

-949 IGEDAA
+949 IGADAA

-961 RMPGWQAMEME
+961 RMPGWQTMELE

-989 AWMSVGSLA
+989 AWLSVKSLV
-998 SSYRVERLRP
+998 SSYRVER
-1008 EKLSE
+1008 
-1013 NPPWVALNRDR
+1013 D
-1024 DHSPSF
+1024 D
-1030 PRKRESSGRGLN
+1030 
-1042 TRDGTQSLQTTSE
+1042 
-1055 FSRRDG
+1055 
-1061 AEERAVGVW
+1061 EEGRAVGVW
-1070 GFVGLAAQEED
+1070 GFVGLVAQEED

-1103 PVGLADSLGVSAEG
+1103 PVGLADSLGVSAVG
-1117 LEQERV
+1117 LGQERV

-1137 DDALDRF
+1137 DDALDRL

-1190 DALMRW
+1190 AALMRW
-1196 DGVRLASVGIRLD
+1196 EGVRLASVGIRLD
-1209 GGTEAT
+1209 GTIAET
-1215 RRAVV
+1215 RSALV

-1324 AQGGFLPG
+1324 NQGGFLPG

-1353 VASALYPARMAGRI
+1353 VASAIYPARMAGRI

-1375 WKLPVVKGEHLRV
+1375 WKLPVVSGEHLRV

-1406 AESWAA
+1406 AEAWAA

-1417 IGAGFYVEALEV
+1417 IGAGFYVEALQV
-1429 ERVGEKVR
+1429 EQVGEKVR
-1437 VAARV
+1437 VAAQV
-1442 WLAPFDQGVVQET
+1442 WLAPFDQGVVQKT
-1455 AMEIEPGPNP
+1455 VMEIGPGADPH
-1465 NYCDIH
+1465 YCDIH
-1471 VDLALAAGDLA
+1471 VDLALVAGDLA

-1492 DDVRKQFLVWRTLDA
+1492 DDVRKQFLIWRTLEA

>member
-1 MPNGIFKVSLRALS
+1 MASQISLRVLDT
-15 PGAFLFPLLA
+15 GAFLFLVALLLTSP
-25 VLLVPSLATGDEEA
+25 VLAAESEREV

-44 VEVLSTS
+44 VETLSAPA
-51 DSRMTGYPGAAAARE
+51 SRMTGYPGAAVARE
-66 WLVAELESLGIAEVY
+66 WLVAELESLGIAEIY

-86 VMVPIDEGFWVEC
+86 VLVPIDEGFWLEC

-112 LVRTPTLPPEG
+112 LVRTPTLPAEG

-137 EGEPV
+137 EGQPV
-142 TGRIVLLDYVSGTA
+142 AGRIVLLDYVSGTA

-204 LRELERSRAQ
+204 LRVLSRSQAQ
-214 VRLQGRMAWREVT
+214 VRLRGRMAWREVT
-227 AQNLVAVIPGQ
+227 AQNLVAVIPGR

-251 HYDAVSPV
+251 HYDAVSSV

-274 LLELARGFAERP
+274 LLELAREFAERP

-319 REGGVEETA
+319 REGEVEETA
-328 LLRRLSALETRFLV
+328 LLQRLSALEMRFLV

-368 PPITERLLRL
+368 PPITERLLKL
-378 VTAYEDSALGGN
+378 VTAYEDSALGGKR
-390 QVLVNGLKQDF
+390 VLVNGLKQDF

-409 GLTVP
+409 SLTVP
-414 LDAAVAALAGCP
+414 LDASVAALTGCP

-436 RARFDAPDD
+436 RARFDSPDD
-445 DAGAVRFD
+445 DPAAVRFD
-453 WLAGQVALLQGVL
+453 WLGDQVALLQGVL
-466 PALIDDPE
+466 PALIDDPD

-484 FGTIRGEVVHYGP
+484 FGTIGGEVVHYGP

-502 DQPTVGALVRVRL
+502 DQPTAGALVRVRL

-524 PDFWAAAD
+524 PDFWAAVD
-532 DSGRFVIPGVESGII
+532 DSGRFAIPGVESGII

-571 WGINGERKLPRRALM
+571 WGINGERKLPGRALT
-586 VTMDGAEEEE
+586 VTMDSAEDEV

-601 PLRGTTLFGIFDPR
+601 PLRGTALFGIFDPR

-663 VAVIFT
+663 VGVIFT

-691 LLNGTEDVPSGV
+691 LLNGTEDTPSGV
-703 GYAADGEGRI
+703 GYAVDGKGRI

-721 ADMHTLNGE
+721 ADMHMLNGE
-730 RISRLERHGVRNGRL
+730 RIDRLERHGVRNGRL
-745 AAFYERSAGLLAE
+745 AAFHERSAGLLAE
-758 AEVARAEHRHRD
+758 AAVARAEHRHQD
-770 FVDRAR
+770 FFDRAR

-949 IGEDAA
+949 IGADAA

-961 RMPGWQAMEME
+961 RMPGWQTMELE

-989 AWMSVGSLA
+989 AWMSVSSLA
-998 SSYRVERLRP
+998 SSYRVER
-1008 EKLSE
+1008 
-1013 NPPWVALNRDR
+1013 
-1024 DHSPSF
+1024 
-1030 PRKRESSGRGLN
+1030 
-1042 TRDGTQSLQTTSE
+1042 
-1055 FSRRDG
+1055 DG
-1061 AEERAVGVW
+1061 AEGRAVGVW
-1070 GFVGLAAQEED
+1070 GFVGLAAQEEN

-1103 PVGLADSLGVSAEG
+1103 PKGLADSLGVSVEG
-1117 LEQERV
+1117 LEYQRV
-1123 RVFGEV
+1123 RIFGEV

-1137 DDALDRF
+1137 DDALDRL

-1167 RGQGGKLRPFA
+1167 REQGGKLRPFA

-1190 DALMRW
+1190 AALMRW

-1375 WKLPVVKGEHLRV
+1375 WKLPIVKGEHLRV

-1429 ERVGEKVR
+1429 ERVGEQVR

-1455 AMEIEPGPNP
+1455 AMEIEPGPDP

>member
-1 MPNGIFKVSLRALS
+1 MLY
-15 PGAFLFPLLA
+15 PGVFLFLLLA
-25 VLLVPSLATGDEEA
+25 VLLVPSLAIGDEEA

-44 VEVLSTS
+44 VETLSAPA
-51 DSRMTGYPGAAAARE
+51 SRMTGYPGAAVARE
-66 WLVAELESLGIAEVY
+66 WLVAELEGLGIAEIY

-86 VMVPIDEGFWVEC
+86 VLVPIDEGFWLEC

-112 LVRTPTLPPEG
+112 LVRTPTLPTEG
-123 IEGQLVYGGDGSRL
+123 LEGQLVYGGDGRLL
-137 EGEPV
+137 EGQPV
-142 TGRIVLLDYVSGTA
+142 AGRIVLLDYASGTA

-204 LRELERSRAQ
+204 LRALARSRAQ
-214 VRLQGRMAWREVT
+214 VRLRGRMAWREVA
-227 AQNLVAVIPGQ
+227 AQNLVAVIPGR
-238 DATLGEEV
+238 DATLKEEV
-246 VFLAA
+246 VFLAV

-295 TAGHFQN
+295 MAGHFQN

-319 REGGVEETA
+319 REGEGFGKLSRGVEETA
-328 LLRRLSALETRFLV
+328 LLQRLSALETRFLV

-368 PPITERLLRL
+368 PPITERLLKL
-378 VTAYEDSALGGN
+378 VTAYEDSALGGER
-390 QVLVNGLKQDF
+390 VLVNGLKQDF

-409 GLTVP
+409 ALTVP

-445 DAGAVRFD
+445 DPAAVRFD
-453 WLAGQVALLQGVL
+453 WLGDQVALLQGVL

-484 FGTIRGEVVHYGP
+484 FGTIRGEVDHYGP

-502 DQPTVGALVRVRL
+502 DQPTAGALVRVRL

-532 DSGRFVIPGVESGII
+532 DSGRFAIPGVESGII

-560 AETGAVTDAPD
+560 AETGTVTDAPD

-586 VTMDGAEEEE
+586 VTMDGAEEDE

-601 PLRGTTLFGIFDPR
+601 PMRGTTLFGIFDPR

-623 QAIDAVL
+623 QAIDAAL

-663 VAVIFT
+663 VGVIFT

-691 LLNGTEDVPSGV
+691 LLNGTEDTPSGV
-703 GYAADGEGRI
+703 GYAVDGKGRI

-721 ADMHTLNGE
+721 ADMHVLNGE
-730 RISRLERHGVRNGRL
+730 RIDRLERHGVRNGRL
-745 AAFYERSAGLLAE
+745 AAFHERSAGLLAE
-758 AEVARAEHRHRD
+758 AAVARAEHRHQD
-770 FVDRAR
+770 FFDRAR

-949 IGEDAA
+949 IGADAA

-961 RMPGWQAMEME
+961 RMPGWQTMELE

-980 FGDEQVAPR
+980 FGAEQVAPR
-989 AWMSVGSLA
+989 AWMSVSSLA
-998 SSYRVERLRP
+998 SSYRVER
-1008 EKLSE
+1008 
-1013 NPPWVALNRDR
+1013 
-1024 DHSPSF
+1024 
-1030 PRKRESSGRGLN
+1030 
-1042 TRDGTQSLQTTSE
+1042 
-1055 FSRRDG
+1055 DG
-1061 AEERAVGVW
+1061 AEGRAVGVW
-1070 GFVGLAAQEED
+1070 
-1081 LLGPEVV
+1081 VV
-1088 AGRWLRPGEEDACLL
+1088 
-1103 PVGLADSLGVSAEG
+1103 S
-1117 LEQERV
+1117 
-1123 RVFGEV
+1123 
-1129 FRVVGLLA
+1129 
-1137 DDALDRF
+1137 
-1144 DLNGE
+1144 
-1149 PLTPLDPE
+1149 
-1157 AQQPSEAEVG
+1157 
-1167 RGQGGKLRPFA
+1167 
-1178 HLPASATPVLPF
+1178 
-1190 DALMRW
+1190 
-1196 DGVRLASVGIRLD
+1196 
-1209 GGTEAT
+1209 
-1215 RRAVV
+1215 
-1220 ELAETLD
+1220 
-1227 LNLFAGLGG
+1227 
-1236 QRLLVNSVGVASV
+1236 
-1249 SGWGSLI
+1249 
-1256 VPLLIA
+1256 
-1262 GLIVFNTMLG
+1262 
-1272 AVYERTQEI
+1272 
-1281 GTFNAVGLAPGHV
+1281 
-1294 SGLFMA
+1294 
-1300 EAVAL
+1300 
-1305 GVVGTVAGY
+1305 
-1314 LLGQGAAQLL
+1314 
-1324 AQGGFLPG
+1324 
-1332 LELNYSSLGAVLTV
+1332 
-1346 GAIALLV
+1346 
-1353 VASALYPARMAGRI
+1353 
-1367 CTPGIERR
+1367 
-1375 WKLPVVKGEHLRV
+1375 
-1388 QLPFSLAR
+1388 
-1396 REALGMAAFQ
+1396 
-1406 AESWAA
+1406 
-1412 NQEQS
+1412 
-1417 IGAGFYVEALEV
+1417 
-1429 ERVGEKVR
+1429 
-1437 VAARV
+1437 
-1442 WLAPFDQGVVQET
+1442 
-1455 AMEIEPGPNP
+1455 
-1465 NYCDIH
+1465 
-1471 VDLALAAGDLA
+1471 
-1482 TWQRVVRTFL
+1482 
-1492 DDVRKQFLVWRTLDA
+1492 
-1507 DSRRYYAE
+1507 
-1515 QLPQWERG
+1515 

>member
-1 MPNGIFKVSLRALS
+1 MVNPFKTKNEESLRGRGPL
-15 PGAFLFPLLA
+15 GAFPFIGALLSA
-25 VLLVPSLATGDEEA
+25 AWFLSPSLAAGSEVEA

-44 VEVLSTS
+44 VEVLSTPA
-51 DSRMTGYPGAAAARE
+51 SRVTGYPGAVAARA
-66 WLVAELESLGIAEVY
+66 WLADALAGMGVEEIYG
-81 RHEFP
+81 HEFP
-86 VMVPIDEGFWVEC
+86 VLVPLDEGFWLEC
-99 AGERLELFGVWPN
+99 EGERLELFGVWPN
-112 LVRTPTLPPEG
+112 LVRTPTLPAEG
-123 IEGQLVYGGDGSRL
+123 IEGELVYGGDGSRL
-137 EGEPV
+137 EGQPV
-142 TGRIVLLDYVSGTA
+142 AGRIVLLDYASGTV

-204 LRELERSRAQ
+204 LRVLEKSRAQ
-214 VRLQGRMAWREVT
+214 VRLQGRMTWREVT
-227 AQNLVAVIPGQ
+227 AENLIAVIPGR
-238 DATLGEEV
+238 DVKLEEEV

-251 HYDAVSPV
+251 HYDAMSPV

-274 LLELARGFAERP
+274 LLELARELAERP

-355 FRPREPYRVSLLA
+355 FRPKAPYRVSLLA
-368 PPITERLLRL
+368 PPITERLLKL
-378 VTAYEDSALGGN
+378 VMAYEDSALGGKPM
-390 QVLVNGLKQDF
+390 LVNGLRQDF
-401 ARQGLGGM
+401 ARQGLGGL

-436 RARFDAPDD
+436 RARFDVPDD
-445 DAGAVRFD
+445 GPEEVRFE
-453 WLAGQVALLQGVL
+453 WLAGQVALLRAVL
-466 PALIDDPE
+466 PALIDDPT

-502 DQPTVGALVRVRL
+502 DQPTAGALVRVRL
-515 RHPTLAGVR
+515 RQPTLAGVR

-532 DSGRFVIPGVESGII
+532 DSGRFAIPGVESGII
-547 YTKPVR
+547 YTQPVR

-560 AETGAVTDAPD
+560 GETGAVTDAPD
-571 WGINGERKLPRRALM
+571 WGINGERKLPGRALT
-586 VTMDGAEEEE
+586 VLVGAAEEKE

-623 QAIDAVL
+623 QAIDAAL
-630 EAEPVVYG
+630 EAEPMVYG

-653 VNRVGSWTEP
+653 ENRVGSWTEP
-663 VAVIFT
+663 VGVIFT
-669 QPSERFKAV
+669 QPTKRFKTV

-703 GYAADGEGRI
+703 GYMADERGRV

-721 ADMHTLNGE
+721 ADMHILNGE
-730 RISRLERHGVRNGRL
+730 RIDRLERHGVRNERL
-745 AAFYERSAGLLAE
+745 AAFHERSAGLLA
-758 AEVARAEHRHRD
+758 AAAAARTEHRHRD

-776 RAWALAAAAY
+776 RAWALGAAAY

-819 GFADLRRQVFGYFA
+819 GFADLRRQVLGYFA

-872 FLGMSRLNRELQELS
+872 ALGMSRLNRELQALGT
-887 NRRGQIA
+887 RRGQIA

-903 SVAVG
+903 SIAVG

-924 TLVLLTFS
+924 TLVLLTFA
-932 VLSFTSVRAALH
+932 VLSFTSIRAALH

-949 IGEDAA
+949 IGADAA

-989 AWMSVGSLA
+989 AWLSVKSLV
-998 SSYRVERLRP
+998 SSYRVER
-1008 EKLSE
+1008 
-1013 NPPWVALNRDR
+1013 D
-1024 DHSPSF
+1024 D
-1030 PRKRESSGRGLN
+1030 
-1042 TRDGTQSLQTTSE
+1042 
-1055 FSRRDG
+1055 
-1061 AEERAVGVW
+1061 EEGQAVGVW
-1070 GFVGLAAQEED
+1070 GFVGLGAQEAD
-1081 LLGPEVV
+1081 LLGPQVV

-1117 LEQERV
+1117 LGQERV

-1137 DDALDRF
+1137 EDALDRL

-1190 DALMRW
+1190 AALMRW
-1196 DGVRLASVGIRLD
+1196 EGVRLASVGIRLD
-1209 GGTEAT
+1209 GTAEGTRSAL
-1215 RRAVV
+1215 V

-1227 LNLFAGLGG
+1227 LNLFAGLAG

-1262 GLIVFNTMLG
+1262 ALIVFNTMLG
-1272 AVYERTQEI
+1272 AVYERTREI

-1294 SGLFMA
+1294 SGLFVA

-1324 AQGGFLPG
+1324 NQGGFLPG

-1375 WKLPVVKGEHLRV
+1375 WKLPVVAGEHLHV

-1406 AESWAA
+1406 AEAWAA

-1417 IGAGFYVEALEV
+1417 IGAGFYVEALQV
-1429 ERVGEKVR
+1429 EQVGEKVR
-1437 VAARV
+1437 VAAQV
-1442 WLAPFDQGVVQET
+1442 WLAPFDQGVVQKT
-1455 AMEIEPGPNP
+1455 ALEIGPGADPH
-1465 NYCDIH
+1465 YCDIH
-1471 VDLALAAGDLA
+1471 VDLALVAGDLA

-1492 DDVRKQFLVWRTLDA
+1492 DDVRKQFLTWRTLEA

-1515 QLPQWERG
+1515 QLPQWEGA

>member
-1 MPNGIFKVSLRALS
+1 MATKLVPHEGFVRLYPGGDGTAALKASLRVLCL
-15 PGAFLFPLLA
+15 GVFLFLLSTA
-25 VLLVPSLATGDEEA
+25 IVADAEEV
-39 RLRRT
+39 RLQRT
-44 VEVLSTS
+44 VEALSEPA
-51 DSRMTGYPGAAAARE
+51 SRMTGYPGAAVARE
-66 WLVAELESLGIAEVY
+66 WLVAQLERLGIAQIY

-86 VMVPIDEGFWVEC
+86 VLVPIDEGFWLEC

-112 LVRTPTLPPEG
+112 LVRTPTLPAAG
-123 IEGQLVYGGDGSRL
+123 IEGPLVYGGDGSRL
-137 EGEPV
+137 EGQPMA
-142 TGRIVLLDYVSGTA
+142 GRIVLLDYVSGTA

-161 HLGAAAVVFLESAGA
+161 DLGAAAVVFLESVGP

-181 EQKFLDVP
+181 EHKFLDVP
-189 ADLPRLYARKDVAER
+189 ADLPRLYARQDVAER
-204 LRELERSRAQ
+204 LRALARASAQ
-214 VRLQGRMAWREVT
+214 VRLRGRMAWREVT
-227 AQNLVAVIPGQ
+227 AQNLVAVVPGG
-238 DATLGEEV
+238 DAKLTEEV

-319 REGGVEETA
+319 RQNGGVEDTA
-328 LLRRLSALETRFLV
+328 LLRRLSALKTRFLV

-355 FRPREPYRVSLLA
+355 FRPREPYRTSLLA
-368 PPITERLLRL
+368 PPITERLLKL
-378 VTAYEDSALGGN
+378 VTEYEDSALGG
-390 QVLVNGLKQDF
+390 QRVLVNGLKQDF

-409 GLTVP
+409 ALTVP
-414 LDAAVAALAGCP
+414 LDAAVAALTGCP

-436 RARFDAPDD
+436 RARFDAPNDD
-445 DAGAVRFD
+445 LAAVRFD
-453 WLAGQVALLQGVL
+453 WLAGQVALLQAVL
-466 PALIDDPE
+466 PALIDDPD

-484 FGTIRGEVVHYGP
+484 FGTIGGEVVHYGP

-502 DQPTVGALVRVRL
+502 DQPTAGALVRLRL

-560 AETGAVTDAPD
+560 AETGMVTDATD
-571 WGINGERKLPRRALM
+571 WGINGERRLPGRATT
-586 VTMDGAEEEE
+586 VTMDSAEDEV

-615 NLLTLERV
+615 NLLTLERI
-623 QAIDAVL
+623 QAIDAAL
-630 EAEPVVYG
+630 EAEPMVYG
-638 ACLPLTAPEMELFSY
+638 ACLPLTAAEMELFSY

-663 VAVIFT
+663 VGVIFT
-669 QPSERFKAV
+669 RPNERFKAV

-691 LLNGTEDVPSGV
+691 LLNGTQDVASGV
-703 GYAADGEGRI
+703 GYTADGPGRI

-721 ADMHTLNGE
+721 ADMHVLNGE
-730 RISRLERHGVRNGRL
+730 RIDRLERHGVRNGRL
-745 AAFYERSAGLLAE
+745 AAFHERSAGLLAE
-758 AEVARAEHRHRD
+758 AEIARAEHRHRD

-841 LRYVHPAFELSI
+841 LRYAHPAFELSI

-872 FLGMSRLNRELQELS
+872 FLGMSRLNRELQELG

-949 IGEDAA
+949 IGADAA

-961 RMPGWQAMEME
+961 RMPGWQAMELE
-972 GYDLLRDW
+972 GYDLLRAW

-989 AWMSVGSLA
+989 AWLSVGSLA
-998 SSYRVERLRP
+998 SSYRVERDDA
-1008 EKLSE
+1008 K
-1013 NPPWVALNRDR
+1013 
-1024 DHSPSF
+1024 
-1030 PRKRESSGRGLN
+1030 
-1042 TRDGTQSLQTTSE
+1042 
-1055 FSRRDG
+1055 
-1061 AEERAVGVW
+1061 ERAVGVL
-1070 GFVGLAAQEED
+1070 GFVGLAAQEEN

-1088 AGRWLRPGEEDACLL
+1088 AGRWLRPGEQDACLL
-1103 PVGLADSLGVSAEG
+1103 PVGLADSLGVRAGG
-1117 LEQERV
+1117 LQRV
-1123 RVFGEV
+1123 RIFGEV

-1137 DDALDRF
+1137 DDALDRL

-1157 AQQPSEAEVG
+1157 AQQPAEAEVG

-1190 DALMRW
+1190 AALMRW
-1196 DGVRLASVGIRLD
+1196 EGVRLASVGVGLN
-1209 GGTEAT
+1209 GSAETT

-1249 SGWGSLI
+1249 SGWGALI

-1417 IGAGFYVEALEV
+1417 IGAGFYVEALVV
-1429 ERVGEKVR
+1429 ERVEEKVR

-1455 AMEIEPGPNP
+1455 AMEIEPGPDP
-1465 NYCDIH
+1465 NYCDIR

-1492 DDVRKQFLVWRTLDA
+1492 DDVRKQFLIWRTLDA
-1507 DSRRYYAE
+1507 QSRGYYAE
-1515 QLPQWERG
+1515 QLPQWERA

>member
-1 MPNGIFKVSLRALS
+1 MLL
-15 PGAFLFPLLA
+15 LLA
-25 VLLVPSLATGDEEA
+25 LLTSPTLAIESEREA
-39 RLRRT
+39 GLRRT
-44 VEVLSTS
+44 VETLAAP
-51 DSRMTGYPGAAAARE
+51 DSRMTGYPGAAVARE
-66 WLVAELESLGIAEVY
+66 WLVAELESLGIAEIY

-86 VMVPIDEGFWVEC
+86 VLVPIDEGFWLEC

-112 LVRTPTLPPEG
+112 LVRTPTLPTEG
-123 IEGQLVYGGDGSRL
+123 LEGQLVYGGDGSRL
-137 EGEPV
+137 EGQPLV
-142 TGRIVLLDYVSGTA
+142 GRIVLLDYVSGTA

-161 HLGAAAVVFLESAGA
+161 HLGAAAVVFLEEAGA

-204 LRELERSRAQ
+204 LRELERSQAQ
-214 VRLQGRMAWREVT
+214 VRLRGRMAWREVA

-238 DATLGEEV
+238 DATLKKEV

-274 LLELARGFAERP
+274 LLELARRFVERP

-302 MAGMRHFA
+302 MAGMRHVA

-328 LLRRLSALETRFLV
+328 LLQRLSALETRFLV

-368 PPITERLLRL
+368 PPITERLLKL
-378 VTAYEDSALGGN
+378 VTAYEDSALGGKR
-390 QVLVNGLKQDF
+390 VLVNGLKQDF

-409 GLTVP
+409 SLTVP
-414 LDAAVAALAGCP
+414 LDAAVAALTGCP

-445 DAGAVRFD
+445 DPAAVRFD

-484 FGTIRGEVVHYGP
+484 FGTIGGEVVHYGP

-571 WGINGERKLPRRALM
+571 WGINGERKLPGRALT
-586 VTMDGAEEEE
+586 VLMDGAEEEE

-615 NLLTLERV
+615 NLLTLERI
-623 QAIDAVL
+623 QAIDAEL

-669 QPSERFKAV
+669 KPSERFKAV

-691 LLNGTEDVPSGV
+691 LLNGTEDVPSGE
-703 GYAADGEGRI
+703 GYAVDGKGRV

-721 ADMHTLNGE
+721 ADMHKLNGE
-730 RISRLERHGVRNGRL
+730 RIDRLERHGVRNGRL
-745 AAFYERSAGLLAE
+745 AAFHERSAGLLAE

-872 FLGMSRLNRELQELS
+872 FLGMSRLNRELQALGA
-887 NRRGQIA
+887 RRGQIA

-980 FGDEQVAPR
+980 FGADRVAPR
-989 AWMSVGSLA
+989 AWMSVKSLA
-998 SSYRVERLRP
+998 SSYRVER
-1008 EKLSE
+1008 
-1013 NPPWVALNRDR
+1013 D
-1024 DHSPSF
+1024 D
-1030 PRKRESSGRGLN
+1030 
-1042 TRDGTQSLQTTSE
+1042 
-1055 FSRRDG
+1055 

-1070 GFVGLAAQEED
+1070 GFVGLAAQEEK
-1081 LLGPEVV
+1081 LLGPEVA

-1117 LEQERV
+1117 LDQERV

-1137 DDALDRF
+1137 DDALDRL

-1157 AQQPSEAEVG
+1157 AQQPSEAAVG
-1167 RGQGGKLRPFA
+1167 REQGGKLRPFA

-1249 SGWGSLI
+1249 SGWGALI

-1324 AQGGFLPG
+1324 SQGGLLPG

-1417 IGAGFYVEALEV
+1417 IGAGFYVEALQAEQ
-1429 ERVGEKVR
+1429 VGEKVR

-1455 AMEIEPGPNP
+1455 AMEIEPGADP

-1471 VDLALAAGDLA
+1471 VDLTLAAGDLA

-1515 QLPQWERG
+1515 QLPQWERD